1 MNGSRNREAR
11 ASMRILWL
19 SHFLPYPAT
28 GHGALQRTHHLLRQ
42 TSRRHEVH
50 LVALSPPWVATSPA
64 ELEHAVTEL
73 STFTDSVAVFR
84 LPRWGNRIRRVSTA
98 ATAWV
103 GPRSFWEHAFR
114 FEPMRR
120 HLRHLANGM
129 RFDVVHFDTILLA
142 SYLDAAPSAS
152 IVLNHHNI
160 ESRLLF
166 ARADSEP
173 VRWRRAFFRREAVKV
188 GALERSLV
196 PRVAQNIVV
205 SALDGDRLREVA
217 GDARITTV
225 TNGVDVE
232 FFRPT
237 CPTIPDTRSMV
248 FAGGMNWFPNH
259 DAMAYFA
266 REIWP
271 ALLQDDPTRS
281 MTVIGRDPPPALRE
295 AARDPRLRVLGFV
308 DDVRPHMEA
317 ASIYLC
323 PIRVGGGT
331 RLKILDALAMSRPLI
346 SSDLGVEGLGLVE
359 GTHYL
364 AANTPAEFVHQVRR
378 LEDDAGLRQRLG
390 AAGRAF
396 VVDRYAWDRV
406 ADPLEQAYVEA
417 AGCARVEP
425 VAGVPDMRSASNPNW

>member
-1 MNGSRNREAR
+1 
-11 ASMRILWL
+11 MRILWVT
-19 SHFLPYPAT
+19 HFLPYPAT

-42 TSRRHEVH
+42 AARRHEVH
-50 LVALSPPWVATSPA
+50 LVALSPPWA
-64 ELEHAVTEL
+64 EMSSTQLEHAVSEL
-73 STFTDSVAVFR
+73 STFTASVAAFR
-84 LPRWGNRIRRVSTA
+84 LPRLGQRIRRLSTA

-103 GPRSFWEHAFR
+103 GPSSFWEHAFR
-114 FEPMRR
+114 CEPARR
-120 HLRHLANGM
+120 HLRHLANAV

-142 SYLDAAPSAS
+142 GYLDVAPSAS

-160 ESRLLF
+160 ESQLLF

-205 SALDGDRLREVA
+205 SALDGDRLRDVA

-237 CPTIPDTRSMV
+237 CPTIPGRKTMV

-259 DAMAYFA
+259 DAMVYFA

-271 ALLQDDPTRS
+271 ALLQDDPTRT
-281 MTVIGRDPPPALRE
+281 MTVIGRDPPAALRE
-295 AARDPRLRVLGFV
+295 AARDSRLRVLGFV
-308 DDVRPHMEA
+308 DDVRPHMEE

-346 SSDLGVEGLGLVE
+346 STDLGVEGLGLVE

-364 AANTPAEFVHQVRR
+364 GANTPAEFVHQVRR
-378 LEDDAGLRQRLG
+378 LEDDGDLRQRLG

-406 ADPLEQAYVEA
+406 AEPLEHAYVEA
-417 AGCARVEP
+417 AECARVEA